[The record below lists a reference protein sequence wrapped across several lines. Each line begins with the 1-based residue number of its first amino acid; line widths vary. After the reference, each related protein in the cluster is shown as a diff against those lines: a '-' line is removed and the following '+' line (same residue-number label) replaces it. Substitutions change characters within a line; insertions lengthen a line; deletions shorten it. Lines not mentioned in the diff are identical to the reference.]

1 MRPLIPGG
9 RKLDIIHNSRVSNPT
24 ARLITGKEFEV
35 MSAAFASVYVADSG
49 TCRPFRRLSELYK
62 SMYGMAVACRRAFKR
77 SAVRFWDID

>member
-24 ARLITGKEFEV
+24 ARLVTGDEMEFIK
-35 MSAAFASVYVADSG
+35 ADLASVYVADSG

-62 SMYGMAVACRRAFKR
+62 SLYEMAVA
-77 SAVRFWDID
+77 